1 MPAQYK
7 IDTERRMVFTVAYG
21 ILTDQDAYTHQEKL
35 RDDPDFDPSFSQL
48 IDSTNVTKADGLSTE
63 AIYNL
68 ARRNP
73 FGAGAQRAFVASNRL
88 LYVMFHVFQT
98 LTEDHSDEVV
108 IFKDLTE
115 AREFLKLET

>member
-7 IDTERRMVFTVAYG
+7 IDTVRRMVFTVAYG

-48 IDSTNVTKADGLSTE
+48 IDSTNVTEADGLSTE

-115 AREFLKLET
+115 ASEFLKLET